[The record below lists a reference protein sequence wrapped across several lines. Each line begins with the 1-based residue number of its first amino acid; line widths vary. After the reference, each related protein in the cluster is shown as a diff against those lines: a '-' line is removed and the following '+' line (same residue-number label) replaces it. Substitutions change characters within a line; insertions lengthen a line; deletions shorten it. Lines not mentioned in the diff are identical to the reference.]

1 MTDLI
6 DRLAAATNAHD
17 VDRAAALVHEHYRSE
32 QPVHPGRA
40 FTGRAQMRA
49 NWAAMCAGRPDLW
62 VEALRSVHDA
72 DTVWTEWQWSGTRTD
87 GQPFEMRGVTLFE
100 IADEQI
106 IAGRL
111 YMEEVEQDTVGIDA
125 TVQALSGRR
134 PDRGRGRSSD

>member
-1 MTDLI
+1 
-6 DRLAAATNAHD
+6 
-17 VDRAAALVHEHYRSE
+17 VVGFGVV
-32 QPVHPGRA
+32 P
-40 FTGRAQMRA
+40 
-49 NWAAMCAGRPDLW
+49 
-62 VEALRSVHDA
+62 
-72 DTVWTEWQWSGTRTD
+72 GTRAD
-87 GQPFEMRGVTLFE
+87 GRPFEMRGVTLFE